1 MMGMSP
7 RELVEKF
14 RVPKHSLLAAMA
26 ASGKSGPRKA
36 PQGPP
41 GDMGNPLPLTPA
53 GVELIIM
60 LALPPK
66 ECSPN
71 WRGHWAQK
79 AKAVSEYRTAARA
92 ATLQAMV
99 ASLPRVYLP
108 ARTASVQ
115 ATFRFK
121 TNRRRDRDNLLASL
135 KSALDSL
142 ADAGLIVDDSGLAHE
157 PVVIQIE
164 PSRPGVTLR
173 VRLGE
178 TT

>member
-1 MMGMSP
+1 MMGMSQ
-7 RELVEKF
+7 RDLE
-14 RVPKHSLLAAMA
+14 RCGVPKHRLLAAMA

-71 WRGHWAQK
+71 WRGHWAKK

-92 ATLQAMV
+92 ATLQAMI
-99 ASLPRVYLP
+99 AALPMIHPTVK
-108 ARTASVQ
+108 TATVQ
-115 ATFRFK
+115 ATFRFRQ
-121 TNRRRDRDNLLASL
+121 NRRRDRDNLLA
-135 KSALDSL
+135 
-142 ADAGLIVDDSGLAHE
+142 
-157 PVVIQIE
+157 
-164 PSRPGVTLR
+164 RP
-173 VRLGE
+173 
-178 TT
+178 